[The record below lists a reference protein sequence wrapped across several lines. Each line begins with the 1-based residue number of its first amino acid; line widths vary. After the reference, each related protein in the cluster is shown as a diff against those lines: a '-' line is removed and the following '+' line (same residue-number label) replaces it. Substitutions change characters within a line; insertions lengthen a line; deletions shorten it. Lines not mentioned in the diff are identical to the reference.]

1 MQEPTFDP
9 AFRDALQQLFSWRRD
24 VRHFRTDP
32 VPADLIDSC
41 LDAAQLAPSVGNSQP
56 WRWVRVTQAR
66 AAVQTSFEACNAK
79 ALASYDGDQAADY
92 ARLKLAGL
100 REAPEQFAVFTDL
113 TTDQG
118 HRLGR
123 RTMPETLSYSTVGA
137 IQHFWL
143 TARALGLGVGWVSIL
158 DPETVGRALD
168 VPDGWQ
174 LTAYLCVGWPVEN
187 SDVPELERRGWQDR
201 TAKGRLVLE
210 R

>member
-1 MQEPTFDP
+1 MDEPLFDAP
-9 AFRDALQQLFSWRRD
+9 FRASFGELLRWRRD

-32 VPADLIDSC
+32 VAFSLIQTC

-66 AAVQTSFEACNAK
+66 AAVRHSFEACNAE
-79 ALASYDGDQAADY
+79 ALARYAGDQAADY

-100 REAPEQFAVFTDL
+100 REAPEQFAVFTDSG
-113 TTDQG
+113 TAQG
-118 HRLGR
+118 HHLGR
-123 RTMPETLSYSTVGA
+123 LTMPETLSYSTVGA

-143 TARALGLGVGWVSIL
+143 TARSLGLGVGWVSIL
-158 DPETVGRALD
+158 DPVTVTQALD
-168 VPDGWQ
+168 VPDSWH
-174 LTAYLCVGWPVEN
+174 LTAYLCVGWPREP

-201 TAKGRLVLE
+201 TAAGRVVIE

>member
-9 AFRDALQQLFSWRRD
+9 IFRDQLQQLFSWRRD
-24 VRHFRTDP
+24 VRHFRTDL
-32 VPADLIDSC
+32 VPPELIDSC

-56 WRWVRVTQAR
+56 WRWVRVTAGR
-66 AAVQTSFEACNAK
+66 DAVRKSFEACNAE
-79 ALASYDGDQAADY
+79 ALATYDGDQAADY

-100 REAPEQFAVFTDL
+100 REAPEQFAVFTDIA
-113 TTDQG
+113 TDQG

-158 DPETVGRALD
+158 DPKAVQRALA
-168 VPDGWQ
+168 VPEGWD
-174 LTAYLCVGWPVEN
+174 LTAYLCIGWPVEN
-187 SDVPELERRGWQDR
+187 SEQPELERRGWQDR
-201 TAKGRLVLE
+201 TTKGRQVLE